1 MNLKR
6 ILNTT
11 WDIVFYIF
19 LICTIILTI
28 SIGKNNN
35 LGEGPSILGYKLLN
49 VLSESMSPTMD
60 KGSLLI
66 VKELNA
72 QDIKV
77 NDVIT
82 FKNGSSQTLT
92 THRVKEI
99 LKDDKVSFITQG
111 DANNVVDAQAVDEN
125 LLVGKVIFSVPY
137 LGATLEF
144 IRENIKFVIGA
155 LFLIVIII
163 SLPSNS
169 KNKKEQLVKEE
180 N

>member
-1 MNLKR
+1 MNLKK
-6 ILNTT
+6 ILSIT
-11 WDIVFYIF
+11 WDIVFYVF

-35 LGEGPSILGYKLLN
+35 PGEGPSILGYKLFS

-66 VKELNA
+66 VKELDA

-82 FKNGSSQTLT
+82 FRNGSSQTLT

-99 LKDDKVSFITQG
+99 LNSDKVSFITQG
-111 DANNVVDAQAVDEN
+111 DANNVADAQPVDGN
-125 LLVGKVIFSVPY
+125 LIVGKVMFSTPY

-144 IRENIKFVIGA
+144 IRENIKFVLGA
-155 LFLIVIII
+155 LFLIVIIT
-163 SLPSNS
+163 SMPSKS
-169 KNKKEQLVKEE
+169 KNKKEQMAEQE